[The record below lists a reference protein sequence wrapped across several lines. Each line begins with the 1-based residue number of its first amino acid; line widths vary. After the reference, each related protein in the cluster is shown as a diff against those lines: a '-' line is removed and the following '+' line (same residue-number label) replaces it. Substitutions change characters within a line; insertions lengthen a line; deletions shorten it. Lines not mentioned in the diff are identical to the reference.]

1 LEKTDKNL
9 EKRTGWLISFS
20 YIVAIA
26 SLVMTTLTLYKIMI
40 NGSVQVSAPYGEAPF
55 EIFASILSA
64 AVMIFLLFR
73 HMGITKE
80 TERLMNKIFV
90 LSLMFFFAGCVFMNG
105 AHFTTNYTLST
116 YPNHVIETNPIID
129 NMFKNYD
136 FVGTFVTVNIG
147 YLAITSTI
155 YMVILQLS
163 RKTRYPYNL
172 IIANSL
178 FITSLFFFLGFMMNF
193 ISDYSIL
200 QIVSSI

>member
-90 LSLMFFFAGCVFMNG
+90 LS
-105 AHFTTNYTLST
+105 LST